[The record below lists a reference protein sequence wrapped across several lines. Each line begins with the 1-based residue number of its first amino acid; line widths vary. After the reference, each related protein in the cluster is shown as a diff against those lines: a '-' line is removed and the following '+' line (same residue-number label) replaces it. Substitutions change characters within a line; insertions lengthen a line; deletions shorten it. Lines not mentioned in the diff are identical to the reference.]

1 MECAT
6 SSQPLRT
13 QLKQC
18 METRPGGVEPELVKY
33 MSKLPVFLER
43 ADTTTQENLLSVGVL
58 PWSRLENWH
67 HSHNNRMVMMMPVK
81 NRFPSSLVPPPRIV
95 HQRRNRSSRQ
105 TKKPKDHRGG
115 LSVPDE
121 QQLVLNTNAQ
131 DGVEKKVL
139 KGKIC
144 PRTGTLS
151 KGLMSQEVGVH
162 KEVISMANISRNKKS
177 EKKQEETKLYHS
189 TKKLSL
195 KEAKTSKKSSTK
207 KVQVVVEVDYSTQHS
222 CPLPCKLAD
231 EKETSH
237 LRRFIEPLLK
247 PRATHS
253 SGVQRKK
260 LAITGCKTVNVNDS
274 AHEKKVRAVLHA
286 TVKNNQPLFTFTVNK
301 ETNILAAT
309 QKKMGSSD
317 DEGECIS
324 VYTFFSIKDRNSSW
338 LNQRGRGQTHG
349 VIISNVV
356 AQMRV
361 SSSSSLPSSGSIREF
376 VLFSVELDQES
387 VGKSDHLQ
395 LKNELAAII
404 VKRRASLNHNAVNKD
419 ISATVILQSGVHSMP
434 HKGGGPSS
442 LIQRWR
448 TGGSCDCGGW
458 DMGCNLRIL
467 TTSNSFEL
475 FFLGEQAAENPFLC
489 YKPIKEGI
497 YSVVYDS
504 SLSQLQA
511 FSICMAL
518 AESRKMSDFTL
529 GHKTSRDEH
538 KARVESVLVPDQ
550 MFKD

>member
-144 PRTGTLS
+144 PRT
-151 KGLMSQEVGVH
+151 
-162 KEVISMANISRNKKS
+162 VISMANISRNKKS
-177 EKKQEETKLYHS
+177 EKKQEE
-189 TKKLSL
+189 
-195 KEAKTSKKSSTK
+195 TK